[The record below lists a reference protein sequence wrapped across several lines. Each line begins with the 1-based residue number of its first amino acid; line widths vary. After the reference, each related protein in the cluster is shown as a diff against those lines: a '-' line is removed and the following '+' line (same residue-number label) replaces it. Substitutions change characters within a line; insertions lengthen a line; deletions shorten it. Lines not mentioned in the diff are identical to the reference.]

1 MRGFVPARNDEISTY
16 PRKGTETNRY
26 SVVNVLSP
34 DFNLSPQG
42 DGNLYNFGHFCNSHY
57 FNLSPQGDGN
67 YFQSPLTA
75 YSSFISTYP
84 RKGTETFPC
93 AFDIRLHRFQL
104 IPARGR
110 KPVQVVSGVAMAT
123 ISTYP
128 RKGTETK
135 TETTGKSHRSIST
148 YPRKGTETQSFM
160 LMVSPAT
167 HFNLSPQ
174 GDGNASQ
181 RRSVGTNRLFQL
193 IPARGRKRSRPH
205 RHQQE

>member
-128 RKGTETK
+128 RKGTET
-135 TETTGKSHRSIST
+135 
-148 YPRKGTETQSFM
+148 QSFM